1 MDTAHQENSAIPA
14 PDRTAGTGHG
24 RKRIRVPLPRKV
36 TIGMLVLLIG
46 AVALCGVIFVSL
58 TSNMLHVG
66 KRAAIREVA
75 TVISACLAEG
85 TPEHRYG
92 IMESLSRFGVKDIQ
106 FAVFTDASWQPRA
119 RYESQPIYWQTYK
132 NELKD
137 ADRNL
142 SKMLGEVRLLHFGE
156 HDIYTITVPVFTS
169 DPKGPR
175 ELLGYLHIGMDT
187 TIVISQVR
195 YLQGCV
201 LITCMGVVLLALPLA
216 YLTARHVT
224 DPIEALVRMA
234 HALADGQTDYRVN
247 LNRSDELGELA
258 DAFNFSADEIARQQQ
273 AVIEA
278 NGQLEHKVQQRTAEL
293 EKLNARLKA
302 EMAEKEDFLRAVS
315 HDLNAPLRNISGMA
329 SMLMMKYQASLE
341 KDAVQRLERIQKNV
355 EIECELINEIL
366 ELSRIKTRREKIEQ
380 VDLQQLMHQV
390 ADQFENDLET
400 RNITLRV
407 NSPLPVMM
415 VERSRMR
422 QVFQNLV
429 DNAIKYMRQDGP
441 RTIDIDT
448 STAGNEFIISVRDT
462 GMGIAADDLP
472 FMFHVFRRA
481 KNAQNAKIPGKGVGL
496 ASVKSI
502 IENYNGRLWVES
514 KQGEGTT
521 FFIALPA
528 HHFARATAEVTS

>member
-1 MDTAHQENSAIPA
+1 
-14 PDRTAGTGHG
+14 
-24 RKRIRVPLPRKV
+24 
-36 TIGMLVLLIG
+36 
-46 AVALCGVIFVSL
+46 
-58 TSNMLHVG
+58 
-66 KRAAIREVA
+66 
-75 TVISACLAEG
+75 
-85 TPEHRYG
+85 
-92 IMESLSRFGVKDIQ
+92 
-106 FAVFTDASWQPRA
+106 
-119 RYESQPIYWQTYK
+119 
-132 NELKD
+132 
-137 ADRNL
+137 
-142 SKMLGEVRLLHFGE
+142 
-156 HDIYTITVPVFTS
+156 
-169 DPKGPR
+169 
-175 ELLGYLHIGMDT
+175 
-187 TIVISQVR
+187 
-195 YLQGCV
+195 
-201 LITCMGVVLLALPLA
+201 
-216 YLTARHVT
+216 
-224 DPIEALVRMA
+224 MA
-234 HALADGQTDYRVN
+234 HALADGRTDYRVH

-258 DAFNFSADEIARQQQ
+258 DAFNFGADEIARQQQ

-278 NGQLEHKVQQRTAEL
+278 NGQLENKVQQRTAEL

-329 SMLMMKYQASLE
+329 SMLMMKYQATLE

-390 ADQFENDLET
+390 AEQFENDLET
-400 RNITLRV
+400 RGITLRV

-429 DNAIKYMRQDGP
+429 DNAIKYMRPDGP
-441 RTIDIDT
+441 RTIDIEV
-448 STAGNEFIISVRDT
+448 SAAGNELIISVRDT

-481 KNAQNAKIPGKGVGL
+481 KNAQNARIPGKGVGL

-502 IENYNGRLWVES
+502 FEIYIGRLWVES

-528 HHFARATAEVTS
+528 HHFARATAEATT